1 MGRPPKSVQ
10 ALTSEGKSHRTK
22 AEIEVREQGEKEV
35 QSGRYIIER
44 KEVRKDKIA
53 HKEFQRLRL
62 LLDDMDKADELYSSV
77 INRYCQLYSESRA
90 LEVQKEEFY
99 ALIKETKD
107 TFNEAIK
114 DLTPVEKAN
123 LIFEFTAE
131 INRLIRNMNAIDS
144 NLMAKRK
151 MMFDIEKENIMTVS
165 AGLRAIPKEPQGSE
179 ENPLIKAL
187 SDDDSDE

>member
-1 MGRPPKSVQ
+1 MGRPPKSV
-10 ALTSEGKSHRTK
+10 ATLKSEGKSHRTK

-35 QSGRYIIER
+35 QSGRYLIER

-90 LEVQKEEFY
+90 LEIQKEGFY

-107 TFNEAIK
+107 TFNEAIEK
-114 DLTPVEKAN
+114 LTPVEKAE
-123 LIFEFTAE
+123 LIFDFTAE
-131 INRLIRNMNAIDS
+131 INRLIRSINAIDS

-151 MMFDIEKENIMTVS
+151 MMFDIEKENIMTVAS
-165 AGLRAIPKEPQGSE
+165 GLRAIPKDPQGAE
-179 ENPLIKAL
+179 EDNPLIKAL
-187 SDDDSDE
+187 SDDAE